1 MRKKKR
7 QDQDKNIDYMIGINR
22 KNRTIGKEISHDLVS
37 QEIDVDKIN
46 NNMDKIKNKKEN
58 SNKKIENFLAKNS
71 YCKVYF
77 IIIIQG

>member
-1 MRKKKR
+1 
-7 QDQDKNIDYMIGINR
+7 MIGINR

-46 NNMDKIKNKKEN
+46 NNMDKIRNKMEN

-71 YCKVYF
+71 YCKIYF
-77 IIIIQG
+77 IIIIQGLIILLLLIL